1 VHSFLN
7 PILYLSG
14 GYQDIM
20 GFFKKKEEKKK
31 FDYSEDTKE
40 LFAERDAFYSEM
52 RQKMGGDASNPEAAK
67 VPTPDKSATKQ
78 DDLDDLLGGGDFN
91 PYVNKEEGSMS
102 GQSNVP
108 AAAPPGPSSSS
119 AFSCQSCGKEF
130 QEKWGKCP
138 SCGGEM
144 KRAEAAP
151 EVAPEAAPEPVP
163 TFTPTEPETSPSDLS
178 SGDPLDDLLGDFGSG
193 TTDNSSDDSSD
204 TSNDTPSSNIRN
216 SGDDL
221 GTDFGS
227 ARSSHSNRKIR
238 KVKKVK
244 RSRKQ
249 L

>member
-1 VHSFLN
+1 
-7 PILYLSG
+7 
-14 GYQDIM
+14 M

-31 FDYSEDTKE
+31 FDFSEDTKE
-40 LFAERDAFYSEM
+40 LFSERDAFYSEM
-52 RQKMGGDASNPEAAK
+52 RQKMGGEASNPEVEK
-67 VPTPDKSATKQ
+67 VSTPEKSNKQ
-78 DDLDDLLGGGDFN
+78 EDLDDLLGGGDFN
-91 PYVNKEEGSMS
+91 PYVNKEEGSMPE
-102 GQSNVP
+102 QSSVP
-108 AAAPPGPSSSS
+108 AAAPPAPSSSS

-151 EVAPEAAPEPVP
+151 EAAPESVP
-163 TFTPTEPETSPSDLS
+163 TFTPTTPEASPSDSS

-193 TTDNSSDDSSD
+193 TTDDSSDDSND
-204 TSNDTPSSNIRN
+204 TSSPNIRN

-227 ARSSHSNRKIR
+227 SQSSHSNRKIR

>member
-1 VHSFLN
+1 
-7 PILYLSG
+7 
-14 GYQDIM
+14 M

-31 FDYSEDTKE
+31 FDFSEDTKE
-40 LFAERDAFYSEM
+40 LFSERDAFYSEM
-52 RQKMGGDASNPEAAK
+52 RQKMGGEASNPEVEK
-67 VPTPDKSATKQ
+67 VSTPEKSNKQ
-78 DDLDDLLGGGDFN
+78 EDLDDLLGGGDFN
-91 PYVNKEEGSMS
+91 PYVNKEEGSMPE
-102 GQSNVP
+102 QSSVP
-108 AAAPPGPSSSS
+108 AAAPPAPSSSS

-144 KRAEAAP
+144 KRAA
-151 EVAPEAAPEPVP
+151 APEAAPEPAP
-163 TFTPTEPETSPSDLS
+163 TFTEAPQSQASDLS

-193 TTDNSSDDSSD
+193 TTDDSSD
-204 TSNDTPSSNIRN
+204 NTDETPSSNIRN

-227 ARSSHSNRKIR
+227 SRSSHSNRKIR
-238 KVKKVK
+238 KVKRVK

>member
-1 VHSFLN
+1 MHSILN

-14 GYQDIM
+14 GYHTIM

-52 RQKMGGDASNPEAAK
+52 RQKVGGEASNPEAEKASN
-67 VPTPDKSATKQ
+67 PDKSTNKQ

-91 PYVNKEEGSMS
+91 PYVNKEETGMPE
-102 GQSNVP
+102 QSNVP
-108 AAAPPGPSSSS
+108 AASPPAPSGSS

-144 KRAEAAP
+144 KKAEAVPEPEPAFTPAAP
-151 EVAPEAAPEPVP
+151 EIS
-163 TFTPTEPETSPSDLS
+163 TPSSDLS

-193 TTDNSSDDSSD
+193 NTEDSSD
-204 TSNDTPSSNIRN
+204 NSDDTPASNIRN

-227 ARSSHSNRKIR
+227 SKSSHSNRKIR
-238 KVKKVK
+238 KVKRVK
-244 RSRKQ
+244 RPRNQ

>member
-1 VHSFLN
+1 
-7 PILYLSG
+7 
-14 GYQDIM
+14 M

-151 EVAPEAAPEPVP
+151 EAAAPEPVP
-163 TFTPTEPETSPSDLS
+163 TFTPTEPEASPSDLS

>member
-1 VHSFLN
+1 
-7 PILYLSG
+7 
-14 GYQDIM
+14 M

-31 FDYSEDTKE
+31 FDFSEDTKE
-40 LFAERDAFYSEM
+40 LFSERDAFYSEM
-52 RQKMGGDASNPEAAK
+52 RQKMGGGASNPEVEK
-67 VPTPDKSATKQ
+67 VSTPEKSNRQ
-78 DDLDDLLGGGDFN
+78 EDLDDLLGGGDFN
-91 PYVNKEEGSMS
+91 PYVNKEEGSMPE
-102 GQSNVP
+102 QSSVP
-108 AAAPPGPSSSS
+108 AAAPPAPSSSS

-144 KRAEAAP
+144 KRAA
-151 EVAPEAAPEPVP
+151 APEAAPEPAP
-163 TFTPTEPETSPSDLS
+163 TFTEAPQSQASDLS

-193 TTDNSSDDSSD
+193 TTDDSSD
-204 TSNDTPSSNIRN
+204 NTDETPSSNIRN

-227 ARSSHSNRKIR
+227 SRSSHSNRKIR
-238 KVKKVK
+238 KVKRVK

>member
-1 VHSFLN
+1 
-7 PILYLSG
+7 
-14 GYQDIM
+14 M

-40 LFAERDAFYSEM
+40 LFAERDAFYSQM
-52 RQKMGGDASNPEAAK
+52 RQKMGGEASNPDAEK
-67 VPTPDKSATKQ
+67 VSTTDKSTSKQ

-91 PYVNKEEGSMS
+91 PYVNKEETGIPEQ
-102 GQSNVP
+102 GNVP
-108 AAAPPGPSSSS
+108 VAAPSAPSSSS

-144 KRAEAAP
+144 KKAEAAP
-151 EVAPEAAPEPVP
+151 EVVPAFTPVAPVAPE
-163 TFTPTEPETSPSDLS
+163 TPMPSSDLN

-193 TTDNSSDDSSD
+193 TNEDSSDDSKD
-204 TSNDTPSSNIRN
+204 TSGSNIRN

-221 GTDFGS
+221 GTDFGGS
-227 ARSSHSNRKIR
+227 QSSHSTRKIR

-244 RSRKQ
+244 RSRNQ

>member
-1 VHSFLN
+1 
-7 PILYLSG
+7 
-14 GYQDIM
+14 M

-52 RQKMGGDASNPEAAK
+52 RQKMGGEASNPEASK
-67 VPTPDKSATKQ
+67 VSTPDKSTTKQ

-102 GQSNVP
+102 EQSIVP
-108 AAAPPGPSSSS
+108 AALPPAPSSSS

-151 EVAPEAAPEPVP
+151 EAAPEPVP
-163 TFTPTEPETSPSDLS
+163 TFTPTAPEASPSDLS

-227 ARSSHSNRKIR
+227 AQSSHSNRKLR